1 MSRLF
6 VFYENEKIGVLERD
20 QELTYSFE
28 YTKEWIEN
36 KNNFPLSLILP
47 VTDQKY
53 GNKLTL
59 SFFENLLPEGE
70 VRESLE
76 KSQHV
81 HGEYDFLAKYG
92 QDCAGAIIIT
102 PDENFKSNMAAD
114 AQVEKVDLSKI
125 YKAIEEKRSVAEMI
139 AETSPGYLSLAG
151 AQDKFP
157 AIFKEGSFFLPI
169 EGTPTTHIVKVPI
182 WRHKIQDSVY
192 NEFYCM
198 ELARAVGLK
207 VPECFIVNGKYPLYV
222 VERYDRKIDKAQK
235 IHRLHQQ
242 DFCQAQGIT
251 SEFKYQTKGGP
262 SLKDNYDLIVEK
274 VSATNKREAIETYLN
289 WIAFNLLIGNN
300 DSHSKNISFLLNDKK
315 IELAPLY
322 DLICTAIYPQLKRE
336 FSFIIGDRD
345 EFSKIGKNQF
355 EMLEDQL
362 GLKRKT
368 MLSTLQEMNDKIFIQ
383 KDLLANKLSKEYKDV
398 TIFNRISALIK
409 DRSKSLKMQQA
420 LK

>member
-6 VFYENEKIGVLERD
+6 VFYENEKVGILERD
-20 QELTYSFE
+20 QDLVYSFF

-36 KNNFPLSLILP
+36 KNNFPLSLMLP
-47 VTDQKY
+47 VSDQKY

-59 SFFENLLPEGE
+59 SFFENLLPEGQ

-76 KSQHV
+76 KSQHI

-102 PDENFKSNMAAD
+102 PDENFRLKTAASV
-114 AQVEKVDLSKI
+114 QSEKIDLEKI
-125 YKAIEEKRSVAEMI
+125 YKAIEERRSVAEMI

-157 AIFKEGSFFLPI
+157 AIYKEGAFFLATN
-169 EGTPTTHIVKVPI
+169 GAPTTHIVKVPI
-182 WRHKIQDSVY
+182 WRHKIKDSVY

-207 VPECFIVNGKYPLYV
+207 VANCSIISGEHPLYV
-222 VERYDRKIDKAQK
+222 VERYDRIIDKAKK
-235 IHRLHQQ
+235 IHRIHQQ

-251 SEFKYQTKGGP
+251 SEFKYQIKGGP
-262 SLKDNYDLIVEK
+262 SLKDNYDVIVEK
-274 VSATNKREAIETYLN
+274 VSAVKKLEAIETYLN
-289 WIAFNLLIGNN
+289 WVAFNLLIGNN
-300 DSHSKNISFLLNDKK
+300 DSHSKNISLLLNNKK
-315 IELAPLY
+315 TELAPLY

-336 FSFIIGDRD
+336 FSFVIGDRD

-362 GLKRKT
+362 GLKRNA
-368 MLSTLQEMNDKIFIQ
+368 MLMILQEMNDKILSK
-383 KDLLANKLSKEYKDV
+383 KDLLADRFSQEYKDV
-398 TIFNRISALIK
+398 TIFNRISDLIK
-409 DRSKSLKMQQA
+409 DRSKSLQMQQA